1 MRFLLGWTVKLGF
14 LAVIYL
20 TMTGNLKVQL
30 PETILGFEVPAQ
42 ARQWVD
48 RNSQI
53 NDIAN
58 KTQTGFKQISD
69 SFKYRASVLRGRRWA
84 RAADP
89 RIAARAHFFAQRG
102 GADALTSNRHR
113 HVFDRRRPQR
123 NSLGHTGHQ

>member
-14 LAVIYL
+14 LAVVYM

-30 PETILGFEVPAQ
+30 PETVLGYEVPAP

-53 NDIAN
+53 SDIAN

-69 SFKYRASVLRGRRWA
+69 SFK
-84 RAADP
+84 
-89 RIAARAHFFAQRG
+89 
-102 GADALTSNRHR
+102 
-113 HVFDRRRPQR
+113 
-123 NSLGHTGHQ
+123 

>member
-14 LAVIYL
+14 LAVVYF
-20 TMTGNLKVQL
+20 TMTGNLRVQL
-30 PETILGFEVPAQ
+30 PETVLGYEVPVQ

-69 SFKYRASVLRGRRWA
+69 SFK
-84 RAADP
+84 
-89 RIAARAHFFAQRG
+89 
-102 GADALTSNRHR
+102 
-113 HVFDRRRPQR
+113 
-123 NSLGHTGHQ
+123 